1 MCAYV
6 CNDLSIHPFS
16 VWLPW
21 IDSLLTGNTSGAV
34 NSHWSMID
42 FLHVTIVLIDD
53 PLHLFLL
60 VRETLRFRGRLVWWG
75 GGCGGGAYFNVTH
88 VYCHWYI
95 LVPSEWLP
103 YPKPLETKCC
113 RNESELC
120 CPILCIFVIEW
131 WVLCFG
137 CVGTFPSSCFNPQ
150 CVLPQVMS
158 YSFHFTHPISW
169 WTLLPAPGHART
181 HTETDR
187 PLYVSLSLFLPPVL
201 FPDLGPS
208 EMRLNM

>member
-1 MCAYV
+1 
-6 CNDLSIHPFS
+6 
-16 VWLPW
+16 
-21 IDSLLTGNTSGAV
+21 
-34 NSHWSMID
+34 MID

-169 WTLLPAPGHART
+169 WTLLPAPGHA
-181 HTETDR
+181 HTQRQTD
-187 PLYVSLSLFLPPVL
+187 LSMCLSLSFSLLCSSLTWGQAKWDSTCNTVSVISKPPTKGTAD
-201 FPDLGPS
+201 PY
-208 EMRLNM
+208 NMTTFRYIHVHCRPTVSQ